1 MASELFISVVIP
13 TYGREA
19 VLCSTIKNVLEQTYP
34 AFEVIVVD
42 QTRDHEPATT
52 EFLNSLKSNPQ
63 VTLYTVDWASL
74 PAARNYAVERSH
86 GDIILFLDD
95 DVELPPGFLAAH
107 ARSYQ
112 ARSDIGAVA
121 GRVFDRMKLAESNSA
136 KQIDTLPPE
145 AMDPGIAWYHID
157 LVHTVKPQQVLTA
170 RGCNMSFR
178 RDVFSTYGLR
188 FDERFQGSAVRE
200 ESDFCLRFRRTGLKI
215 WYDPEA
221 NLIHLGEETGGCHDI
236 STRSLEYQLTFYHN
250 HFLMA
255 LKNLTP
261 WQLVRLSGRLFD
273 CHVLGNPPCNK
284 SGSPAKIISRFG
296 FYILGFWQACWTLI
310 STASSK
316 GRLFSLPAQ
325 TMPTVQT
332 QQQTDTPTEA
342 IAGS

>member
-1 MASELFISVVIP
+1 MTIDSDLLISVVIP

-19 VLCSTIKNVLEQTYP
+19 VLCSTIENVLLQTYP
-34 AFEVIVVD
+34 AFEVIIVD
-42 QTRDHEPATT
+42 QSREHEPATI
-52 EFLNSLKSNPQ
+52 EFLKRVEKQTN

-74 PAARNYAVERSH
+74 PAARNYAVERSN

-95 DVELPPGFLAAH
+95 DVELPQGFLAAH
-107 ARSYQ
+107 AHNYRN
-112 ARSDIGAVA
+112 RPDVGAVA

-136 KQIDTLPPE
+136 KRIETLPPE
-145 AMDPGIAWYHID
+145 AMDPGIAWYYID
-157 LVHTVKPQQVLTA
+157 LVHTVNPQQVLTA

-178 RDVFSTYGLR
+178 RDVFASGLR

-200 ESDFCLRFRRTGLKI
+200 ESDFCLRFRRTELKI
-215 WYDPEA
+215 WYDPAA

-236 STRSLEYQLTFYHN
+236 STRSLKYQLTFYHN

-284 SGSPAKIISRFG
+284 SGSPIKIVTRFS
-296 FYILGFWQACWTLI
+296 FYILGFLQACWTLI
-310 STASSK
+310 TTATSK
-316 GRLFSLPAQ
+316 GRVYSLPAQ
-325 TMPTVQT
+325 VMSPANKTVNKVGIVQH
-332 QQQTDTPTEA
+332 P
-342 IAGS
+342 

>member
-19 VLCSTIKNVLEQTYP
+19 VLCSTINHVLEQTYP
-34 AFEVIVVD
+34 AFELIIVD
-42 QTRDHEPATT
+42 QTQHHEPATV
-52 EFLNSLKSNPQ
+52 EFLNSLSANPR
-63 VTLYTVDWASL
+63 VTVYPVDWASL
-74 PAARNYAVERSH
+74 PAARNYAIERSH

-95 DVELPPGFLAAH
+95 DVELPQGFLAAH
-107 ARSYQ
+107 AHSYQ
-112 ARSDIGAVA
+112 IRSDIGAVA
-121 GRVFDRMKLAESNSA
+121 GRVFDRMKLAESNAA
-136 KQIDTLPPE
+136 KRIETLPPE

-157 LVHTVKPQQVLTA
+157 LVHTIKPQQVLTA

-178 RDVFSTYGLR
+178 RDIFATHGLR

-215 WYDPEA
+215 WYDPAA

-236 STRSLEYQLTFYHN
+236 NTRSLKYQLTFYHN

-284 SGSPAKIISRFG
+284 GGSPIKIMSRFG
-296 FYILGFWQACWTLI
+296 FYTLGFFQACWTLM
-310 STASSK
+310 TTCQ
-316 GRLFSLPAQ
+316 GRRFSLPAQ
-325 TMPTVQT
+325 TMPTAMAHSQPETVVRSSVSSQ
-332 QQQTDTPTEA
+332 
-342 IAGS
+342 